1 MPARGAAPLNDGA
14 AAPRLDGQPV
24 PRHGGGPP
32 PPGRIAPPVGNGR
45 IAIVMLIAAETML
58 FTGLI
63 GAYVVL
69 RGTSGPWPPLGQP
82 RLPLAITWAN
92 TGLLLLSCWTMSRAV
107 AALRAG
113 HVRRLRLALVETG
126 LLGSA
131 FLGVQGSEWV
141 RLLNH
146 GLTLSTGLYGATFYL
161 LIGLHGAHVAAA
173 VTWLLWL
180 LARSGGGRF
189 TLKRAAGVDLCAIY
203 WYFVCALWAV
213 LFPLVYLL

>member
-1 MPARGAAPLNDGA
+1 M
-14 AAPRLDGQPV
+14 
-24 PRHGGGPP
+24 
-32 PPGRIAPPVGNGR
+32 GNGR

-69 RGTSGPWPPLGQP
+69 RGTSGPWPPPGQP

-92 TGLLLLSCWTMSRAV
+92 TGLLLLSCWTMSRAS

-113 HVRRLRLALVETG
+113 LVSRLRLSLVETG

-141 RLLNH
+141 RLLGH
-146 GLTLSTGLYGATFYL
+146 GLTVSTSLYGATFYM
-161 LIGLHGAHVAAA
+161 LIGLHGVHVAAA
-173 VTWLLWL
+173 VAWLLWL
-180 LARSGGGRF
+180 LARCGGSRF
-189 TLKRAAGVDLCAIY
+189 TLKRAAGVDLCVIY